1 MPEGSAALYK
11 RYGRGYSQHRQ
22 PDPGIAAA
30 IEDALSGSRTVVNVG
45 AGGGSYEPADR
56 YVLAVEPSEAMR
68 AERRPDLA
76 PAIDAYA
83 EALPLDD
90 DSVDAALAVLSLHH
104 WVEQERGL
112 HEMRRVARGPVVI
125 LTFDPLVKRDF
136 WLLAEYLPE
145 TAELDQ
151 QIFPPPA
158 EILEILAGGRVDP
171 VPIPADCSDGFL
183 EAFYARPELYLDPTV
198 RRAQS
203 GWGRLARGVE
213 DRVVTALSADLE
225 SGAWDERHGEMRGLA
240 TYDGGLRLVISPSE
254 WMSR

>member
-1 MPEGSAALYK
+1 MPEGSIALYD
-11 RYGRGYSQHRQ
+11 RYGRGYSRHRQ
-22 PDPGIAAA
+22 PDPRIAAA
-30 IEDALSGSRTVVNVG
+30 IAGALAGSRTVVNVG

-68 AERRPDLA
+68 AERPAHLP

-104 WVEQERGL
+104 WLEQERGL
-112 HEMRRVARGPVVI
+112 REMRRVARGPVVI
-125 LTFDPLVKRDF
+125 LTFDPLVKREF

-151 QIFPPPA
+151 QIFPPP
-158 EILEILAGGRVDP
+158 ERVVQILGGGRVDS
-171 VPIPADCSDGFL
+171 VPIPADCHDGFL
-183 EAFYARPELYLDPTV
+183 EAFYARPELYLDPAV

-213 DRVVTALSADLE
+213 DRAVAALSADLE

-240 TYDGGLRLVISPSE
+240 SYDGGLRLVIS
-254 WMSR
+254 